1 MKKFL
6 YAIKSF
12 LLILVASVCTIL
24 VFIFLIT
31 AIIIVEDRILLL
43 FLMTLFL
50 VIDILCFFKLIKI
63 FNKKTKVTIIPQKE
77 QQSPKIPKK
86 AIQQKNVS
94 SNTQPK
100 QAPQQYIIHSNTI
113 EKVGGEIT
121 KADVPYL
128 IELGYQDVFRKE
140 ANTSN
145 PKFHRTD
152 REEDLAFNFSQKYE
166 VQIKN
171 LEHSF
176 ESPYREEQKT
186 FNYKDKIVLLELA
199 LDNFDTA
206 KKWCY
211 SKGKGGQLYFD
222 DMWMNLH
229 NSQKECFPYTDII
242 QERLV
247 FIKSI
252 AAVRQ
257 QILDIV
263 NQTPDILQKD
273 VYKFFRA
280 EQKSDVVY
288 ALKELEKDDCILKEK
303 KGNSYSLSAL
313 VSQDIR

>member
-1 MKKFL
+1 MLKNFL
-6 YAIKSF
+6 LYFGIVFLTVGIFIYSVVAFAIPEVRPPMIIMIVLFSF
-12 LLILVASVCTIL
+12 LLIICIK
-24 VFIFLIT
+24 
-31 AIIIVEDRILLL
+31 
-43 FLMTLFL
+43 
-50 VIDILCFFKLIKI
+50 KLIKD
-63 FNKKTKVTIIPQKE
+63 KKERATKVAFPHKE
-77 QQSPKIPKK
+77 ETTPPIDKQ
-86 AIQQKNVS
+86 AIQTNSTQNKN
-94 SNTQPK
+94 
-100 QAPQQYIIHSNTI
+100 PQQYIIHKNTI

-128 IELGYQDVFRKE
+128 IELGYQDVLRKE

-171 LEHSF
+171 LERSF

-199 LDNFDTA
+199 LENFEKT
-206 KKWCY
+206 KRWCY
-211 SKGKGGQLYFD
+211 SKGKGGQIYFD

-252 AAVRQ
+252 AAIRQ

-263 NQTPDILQKD
+263 NQTPGILQKD
-273 VYKFFRA
+273 IYKFFDT

-288 ALKELEKDDCILKEK
+288 AIKDLVKDDCILKEK
-303 KGNSYSLSAL
+303 NGNSYSLTAL